1 MNDRTTAVAYA
12 LAAAALFGASAPLAK
27 LLLGGIRPVPLSSL
41 LYLGSGIGLLLFMQ
55 ASRLVPGARKRE
67 APLGRTDIPWLAGA
81 ILSGGVAAPI
91 ALLYGLRSTPAAT
104 ASLLLNAEGAV
115 TALIAAVA
123 FREAIGRR
131 VWAAV
136 VLVSAAAA
144 LLTLDLS
151 GAWGIA
157 PGALLVVAACA
168 LWGLDN
174 NLSRH
179 LSAKDPVAVVA
190 VKGTCAGAVSLLLA
204 LLLGEP
210 LPGAGPALLAA
221 ALGLCCYGLSIVLF
235 LRALRGLGAARTGAY
250 FAAAPFIGAALSLI
264 IFRGPPGPQFLLSLP
279 LLLAGA
285 WLLSSERHGH
295 AHAHER
301 LEHDHAHDHADGHH
315 GHAHPDGAGR
325 GTHAHPHVHQS
336 AVHDHPHSPDLHHRH
351 DHG

>member
-1 MNDRTTAVAYA
+1 MNDRAAAVAYA

-27 LLLGGIRPVPLSSL
+27 LLSGGIRPVPLSSM
-41 LYLGSGIGLLLFMQ
+41 LYLGSGIGLALFL
-55 ASRLVPGARKRE
+55 AAARLVPGARRRE
-67 APLGRTDIPWLAGA
+67 APLSRPDLPWLAGA
-81 ILSGGVAAPI
+81 VLSGGVAAPI

-104 ASLLLNAEGAV
+104 ASLLLNAEGAA
-115 TALIAAVA
+115 TALVAALV

-136 VLVSAAAA
+136 ALVSAAAA
-144 LLTLDLS
+144 LLTLDRS
-151 GAWGIA
+151 GAWGVS
-157 PGALLVVAACA
+157 PGALLVLAACA

-210 LPGAGPALLAA
+210 FPGHGTMLLAA

-250 FAAAPFIGAALSLI
+250 FAAGPFIGAALSLG
-264 IFRGPPGPQFLLSLP
+264 IFRQLPSPQFLLSLP

-295 AHAHER
+295 EHQHGR
-301 LEHDHAHDHADGHH
+301 LEHDHAHDHDDGHH
-315 GHAHPDGAGR
+315 GHGHAGSLAL
-325 GTHAHPHVHQS
+325 GSHAHSHVHEPE
-336 AVHDHPHSPDLHHRH
+336 VHDHPHSPDLHHRH
-351 DHG
+351 EHG